1 MNASSIDRLPPQ
13 QSSREEPAQETRD
26 LTNPPELDLRVDLL
40 SDEAIVLRA
49 VDCIQGM
56 QSLPD
61 GSIDLVVTSPPY
73 NIGVRYLSYK
83 DSLPRADYYKWLW
96 ACIGEVGRVLAPSG
110 SFFLNLGASSRNPDL
125 PHEIAVGVKG
135 LGLVKQNEIHWIK
148 SISVEEPN
156 GTRVTVGPFKPVN
169 SAHVITN
176 CHEYI
181 FHISHDGQ
189 VPLDRLAIGIPFKDK
204 SNAGRFPGNKGKD
217 LRCRGNTWFI
227 RYPTNYNRGAL
238 HPAQF
243 PIELPEFCIRL
254 HGRNSELVVLDPFV
268 GTGSSAI
275 AAKRCGVKKFIGLD
289 VCQPYIDAAAERV
302 ANDRHDQLDF
312 PWATPPVDTK

>member
-1 MNASSIDRLPPQ
+1 MNTLRTDRLPPQ
-13 QSSREEPAQETRD
+13 QSSREEPAQETRE
-26 LTNPPELDLRVDLL
+26 LTKTPELDLRVDLL
-40 SDEAIVLRA
+40 SDEPIVLRA

-73 NIGVRYLSYK
+73 NIGVPYLTCD
-83 DSLPRADYYKWLW
+83 DSLPQADYYHWMW
-96 ACIGEVGRVLAPSG
+96 AWMAEVQRVLAPGG

-125 PHEIAVGVKG
+125 PHEIAVGLKG
-135 LGLVKQNEIHWIK
+135 LGLVQQNEIHWIK
-148 SISVEEPN
+148 SISVEEPD
-156 GTRVTVGPFKPVN
+156 GKRVTVGPFKPVN

-204 SNAGRFPGNKGKD
+204 SNVSRFAGNNGKD

-243 PIELPEFCIRL
+243 PVELAEFCIKL
-254 HGRNSELVVLDPFV
+254 HGRNSELVVLDPFA
-268 GTGSSAI
+268 GAGSSAI
-275 AAKRCGVKKFIGLD
+275 AAKRCGVKKFLGLD
-289 VCQPYIDAAAERV
+289 VCQAYIDAAAQRL
-302 ANDRHDQLDF
+302 ANDPHDQLDL
-312 PWATPPVDTK
+312 PWVTPPADAE